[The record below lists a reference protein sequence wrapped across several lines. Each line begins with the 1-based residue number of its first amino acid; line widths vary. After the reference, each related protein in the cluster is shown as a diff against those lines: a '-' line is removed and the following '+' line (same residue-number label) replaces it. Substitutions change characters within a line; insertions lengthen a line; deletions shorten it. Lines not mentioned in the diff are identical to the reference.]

1 MIFKE
6 MLGSFERGFAK
17 TSWSPQRVWSG
28 KDRGRIEKNMSS
40 KCPLVSVIIPTYNS
54 AQYITEAI
62 ESVLDQTYKDFEI
75 IVVDDG
81 STDNTKDIL
90 EPYIRERMVQYVYQD
105 NQGVAAARNTGIG
118 ISNGEFV
125 SFLDADD
132 ILDRGSI
139 RNRLDALHSYRGKA
153 DCVLADCI
161 FFYDNAMKRLQDK
174 QTLWQKRG
182 IFEKLPKTTILE
194 ENGQTMLLNNDLY
207 RTLIRECYFRVQSL
221 LMSRKAFMETG
232 GFDETLGFQE
242 DWDFFLR
249 CSKLKNIVILKKP
262 LAYIRRGTA
271 SLSTHSDIVFSFAMV
286 VLEKLLKNETDQN
299 IIKFIRK
306 RIGLN
311 SFMLGYWHY
320 KRKERWHVLECFYK
334 SVRYG
339 FYDIKMPFYVLALA
353 LPENVLGNIRK
364 ITRKFIKNLVNEKTY

>member
-1 MIFKE
+1 MI
-6 MLGSFERGFAK
+6 S
-17 TSWSPQRVWSG
+17 
-28 KDRGRIEKNMSS
+28 N
-40 KCPLVSVIIPTYNS
+40 VSVIIPSYNC
-54 AQYITEAI
+54 AKYVEEAI
-62 ESVLDQTYKDFEI
+62 NSVLNQTHGVFEMI
-75 IVVDDG
+75 LVDDG
-81 STDNTKDIL
+81 STDNTREVL
-90 EPYIRERMVQYVYQD
+90 EPYIRKQVIQYVYQS
-105 NQGVAAARNTGIG
+105 NQGVAAARNRGIG

-125 SFLDADD
+125 AFLDADD
-132 ILDRGSI
+132 ILDRDSV
-139 RNRLDALHSYRGKA
+139 RSRLDALHSYRGKA

-182 IFEKLPKTTILE
+182 FFEKLPKTTILE

-221 LMSRKAFMETG
+221 LMSKKAFMETG

-249 CSKLKNIVILKKP
+249 YSKLENIVILKEP

-271 SLSTHSDIVFSFAMV
+271 SLSTHSDRVFSFAIV
-286 VLEKLLKNETDQN
+286 VLEKLLKSETDEN
-299 IIKFIRK
+299 VVKFIRR

-311 SFMLGYWHY
+311 SFMFGYWYY
-320 KRKERWHVLECFYK
+320 KRKERWHVIECFFK

-339 FYDIKMPFYVLALA
+339 FYDIKMPFYVLASFF
-353 LPENVLGNIRK
+353 PEFILNNIRK
-364 ITRKFIKNLVNEKTY
+364 ITGKFVKNLVNEDNY

>member
-1 MIFKE
+1 
-6 MLGSFERGFAK
+6 
-17 TSWSPQRVWSG
+17 
-28 KDRGRIEKNMSS
+28 MSN
-40 KCPLVSVIIPTYNS
+40 VSVVIPAYNC
-54 AQYITEAI
+54 AKYIKEAI
-62 ESVLDQTYKDFEI
+62 DSVLNQTYRDFEI

-81 STDNTKDIL
+81 STDNTKEIL
-90 EPYIRERMVQYVYQD
+90 EPYIRKQMIQYVYQN
-105 NQGVAAARNTGIG
+105 NQGVSAARNQGVR

-125 SFLDADD
+125 AFLDADD
-132 ILDRGSI
+132 ILDRDSI
-139 RNRLDALHSYRGKA
+139 RSRLDALHSYRDRA

-161 FFYDNAMKRLQDK
+161 FFYNDGIKRLQDN
-174 QTLWQKRG
+174 QTLWQKRKF
-182 IFEKLPKTTILE
+182 FEKLPKTTIWE
-194 ENGQTMLLNNDLY
+194 EDGHTMLLNNDLY

-242 DWDFFLR
+242 DWDLFLR
-249 CSKLKNIVILKKP
+249 YSKLKNIVILKKP
-262 LAYIRRGTA
+262 MAYIRRGTA
-271 SLSTHSDIVFSFAMV
+271 SLSTHSDIVFSFGMV
-286 VLEKLLKNETDQN
+286 VLEKVLKSETDRN

-306 RIGLN
+306 RIGLS
-311 SFMLGYWHY
+311 SFMLGYSHY

-364 ITRKFIKNLVNEKTY
+364 ITRKFIRNLVNEETY